1 MKNSSRRQKQN
12 PNPNL
17 RNTPDTNADP
27 NVTNR
32 WFTSRLSGTLRDPD
46 MRHLACIKFLAT
58 PGPELVFEAFTVVG
72 TNEENKFCFCY

>member
-1 MKNSSRRQKQN
+1 MKNTGRRQQQY

-46 MRHLACIKFLAT
+46 MKYLACIKVLAIS
-58 PGPELVFEAFTVVG
+58 GPEVVLEAFTVVG
-72 TNEENKFCFCY
+72 TNEDSKLWFCY